1 MRAMRPLRTV
11 PAALAV
17 LALAIAGALL
27 ISGGSDAQPSKS
39 QQLFRKTLLDDA
51 RTTSAIKKL
60 LRERGGI
67 VAPEIEFADLTGD
80 GRSDAVVRVD
90 SGGAAGA
97 VAVYVFSTDGKA
109 EDSPLRAIYRSQ
121 RLYRAKAEVVDAT
134 LALRVPRYIEGD
146 DVCCPAKLVER
157 VYAWNDAAKE
167 LRQRSSQELPGP
179 TGTTPT
185 TTTTTPAP
193 ARTRR

>member
-11 PAALAV
+11 PAALAA
-17 LALAIAGALL
+17 LALATAGVLL
-27 ISGGSDAQPSKS
+27 LSGGSSAQPSKS

-51 RTTSAIKKL
+51 KTTPAIKQL
-60 LRERGGI
+60 LGDRGGI

-109 EDSPLRAIYRSQ
+109 ADSPLRAIYRSQ
-121 RLYRAKAEVVDAT
+121 RLYRAKAEVSDAT
-134 LALRVPRYIEGD
+134 LILRVPRYGEGD

-157 VYAWNDAAKE
+157 VYAWSDSAKA
-167 LRQRSSQELPGP
+167 LTQRSSRELPRPTGP
-179 TGTTPT
+179 TGT

-193 ARTRR
+193 PPMR